1 MRRTMTCPKCGDAL
15 GVEHHS
21 PNQRVLICPATLTCG
36 WAQTQL
42 LADDGLWR
50 SAADVAK
57 EKGRGAAARNAG
69 AVWREQALEAA
80 HDLALAHGHLT
91 AADLRRHM
99 EGLGIGEPPSPG
111 ARPRLADR
119 CPSRVAGGHGARDEI
134 AVAGRQ
140 RPKGHGL
147 AQPGLRGLSHRAAP
161 VRWCITACAAGI
173 T

>member
-111 ARPRLADR
+111 AYGHVLPTAARRGWLEDTG
-119 CPSRVAGGHGARDEI
+119 RVMKSPWPGANARKVTVWRSLVYAG
-134 AVAGRQ
+134 
-140 RPKGHGL
+140 
-147 AQPGLRGLSHRAAP
+147 
-161 VRWCITACAAGI
+161 
-173 T
+173 